1 MNHEKHDEP
10 KGKKH
15 TNFCNENEEDK
26 PKIGAV
32 HCAQMCR
39 KYTPNGKMGYPKRR
53 NGISQKGFWGMR
65 KRGSRH
71 QNKSAEVEFWGV
83 EGREM
88 GFIGLVTRPKLGET
102 GEKDNPFCN
111 YTGMENGIIIR

>member
-1 MNHEKHDEP
+1 MVKWD
-10 KGKKH
+10 
-15 TNFCNENEEDK
+15 
-26 PKIGAV
+26 I
-32 HCAQMCR
+32 
-39 KYTPNGKMGYPKRR
+39 PNGFLGYEET
-53 NGISQKGFWGMR
+53 
-65 KRGSRH
+65 GSRH

-111 YTGMENGIIIR
+111 YPGMQNGIIFRYKTREKHTQHLCITTI